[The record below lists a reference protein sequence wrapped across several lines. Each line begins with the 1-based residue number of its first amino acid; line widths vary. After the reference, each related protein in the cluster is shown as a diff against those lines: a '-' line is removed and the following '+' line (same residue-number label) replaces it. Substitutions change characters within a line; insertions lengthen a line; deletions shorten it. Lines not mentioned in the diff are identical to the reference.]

1 VAASSAAGG
10 VMGGGSWMVVHLVRR
25 NLSLLRHLLR
35 CFCFNGCLGVNEAVK
50 LDEACQ
56 RADS

>member
-1 VAASSAAGG
+1 VTRVGGVAASSAAGG

-35 CFCFNGCLGVNEAVK
+35 YFCFNGCNFH
-50 LDEACQ
+50 
-56 RADS
+56 